1 MKPVNPKGNQ
11 LEELMLKLKLKLQHF
26 GHSLENTLMLG
37 EIESKRRQGQ
47 KMRWFDGSI
56 GSVNMNLSKLE
67 ESIKDGSLA
76 RCSM

>member
-11 LEELMLKLKLKLQHF
+11 LEELMLKLKLQHF
-26 GHSLENTLMLG
+26 GHSLEKTLMLG

-47 KMRWFDGSI
+47 KMRWFDCSI
-56 GSVNMNLSKLE
+56 GSVNMNFSKLE

>member
-11 LEELMLKLKLKLQHF
+11 LEELMLKQELQHF
-26 GHSLENTLMLG
+26 GHSLEKTLMLG
-37 EIESKRRQGQ
+37 EIESKRRQEQ
-47 KMRWFDGSI
+47 KMRWFDSNI